1 MFNLSQI
8 TEKLFL
14 KFWLQ
19 FINPEAVYFKYPQG
33 NSRFILTYIERI
45 NNEREVY
52 LGLHF
57 YIPDHMNC

>member
-1 MFNLSQI
+1 MFNLSHI

-19 FINPEAVYFKYPQG
+19 FINPEQCTLNYLQG
-33 NSRFILTYIERI
+33 NSQFILTYIERI
-45 NNEREVY
+45 NNERKVY

-57 YIPDHMNC
+57 YKHDHMNC